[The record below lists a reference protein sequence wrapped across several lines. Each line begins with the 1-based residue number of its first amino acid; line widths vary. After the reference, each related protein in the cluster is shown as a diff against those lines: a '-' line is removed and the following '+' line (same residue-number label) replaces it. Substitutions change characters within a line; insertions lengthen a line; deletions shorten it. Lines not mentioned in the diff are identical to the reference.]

1 LTEADVDSIERLL
14 PLARDA
20 ALRARLADILW
31 LRRKSAHQAAKAS
44 IDDYITAAQNLLQPR
59 SWVLSVDMFHRAL
72 QLAAKLGRQNPEYQR
87 AEAALLAALE
97 HPLAQTEP
105 FFANHFLHLILALGL
120 GDAKTMADIAKFHA
134 GLPLLNDDPE
144 RRRGYLLLE
153 ADFRQAQGDTA
164 REAEARLLAAETY
177 VEEAEDNAR
186 RNPPSYFAAS
196 RLLAKGIE
204 ALRQALASPVRI
216 VELRKRLKDYQKRSV
231 SEMQTFR
238 TPVDTR
244 EVCEASARYVTAD
257 DFRRS
262 VILLALGVDVENVEE
277 LKKDTIE
284 AINQAPLLHFG
295 KESMLDE
302 EGRFVAHKGI
312 PLGFN
317 GRRSRKGT

>member
-1 LTEADVDSIERLL
+1 
-14 PLARDA
+14 
-20 ALRARLADILW
+20 
-31 LRRKSAHQAAKAS
+31 
-44 IDDYITAAQNLLQPR
+44 
-59 SWVLSVDMFHRAL
+59 
-72 QLAAKLGRQNPEYQR
+72 
-87 AEAALLAALE
+87 
-97 HPLAQTEP
+97 
-105 FFANHFLHLILALGL
+105 
-120 GDAKTMADIAKFHA
+120 MADIAKFHA

-153 ADFRQAQGDTA
+153 ADFRHSQGDSA

-177 VEEAEDNAR
+177 VEEADDNAR
-186 RNPPSYFAAS
+186 RNPPSYLAAS
-196 RLLAKGIE
+196 SSLAKGIE
-204 ALRQALASPVRI
+204 VLRGARI
-216 VELRKRLKDYQKRSV
+216 MELRRRLKDYQKRSV

-262 VILLALGVDVENVEE
+262 VILLALGVDVVNVEE

-302 EGRFVAHKGI
+302 EGRFVAHKESI
-312 PLGFN
+312 LGLTGEAADKELEKRMFEHARN
-317 GRRSRKGT
+317 YKWK